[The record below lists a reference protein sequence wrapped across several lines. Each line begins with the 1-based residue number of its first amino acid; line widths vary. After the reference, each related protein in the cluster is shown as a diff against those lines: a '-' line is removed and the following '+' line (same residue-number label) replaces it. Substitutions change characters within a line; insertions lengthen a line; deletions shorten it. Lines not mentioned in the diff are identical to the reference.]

1 MGSAQ
6 YDDDDKNRRNS
17 NDRRNSN
24 NNNNNNNNN
33 NTNNNNRVPTAPT
46 DTTTPLGWEVTQ
58 DRRGSRPL
66 DEAW

>member
-1 MGSAQ
+1 MGSVQ

-24 NNNNNNNNN
+24 N
-33 NTNNNNRVPTAPT
+33 NNNNRVPTAPT

-58 DRRGSRPL
+58 DRRGSRP
-66 DEAW
+66 